1 MLRGTLLR
9 REQRRYHCLVNTD
22 VVLQQEGAF
31 TLIPECGFG
40 GKRIMMGEVGE
51 EKERWHNSSY
61 SPIFVEVSLRGVA
74 PETGVS

>member
-1 MLRGTLLR
+1 
-9 REQRRYHCLVNTD
+9 
-22 VVLQQEGAF
+22 
-31 TLIPECGFG
+31 
-40 GKRIMMGEVGE
+40 MMGEVGE